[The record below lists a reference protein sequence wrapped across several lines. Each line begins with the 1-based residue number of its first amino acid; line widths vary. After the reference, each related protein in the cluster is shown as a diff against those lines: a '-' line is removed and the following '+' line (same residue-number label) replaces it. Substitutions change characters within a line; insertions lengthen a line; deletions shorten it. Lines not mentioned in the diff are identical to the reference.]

1 MDSTDTYICKAYSL
15 QFLQKQ
21 RKENDHSATDN
32 QVLVPIE
39 KKKEQLKGKS
49 FWSVGISPTSLW
61 SWRKLLKL
69 CDKARHYIKFEVG
82 NGKDIF
88 LWLDWWHPAGVVIE
102 KCGYRV
108 IYDACSHI
116 DAKLWSVLRNGVWLW
131 RPSRS
136 EELVGIQMRLPE
148 FC

>member
-1 MDSTDTYICKAYSL
+1 MSINGFSH
-15 QFLQKQ
+15 
-21 RKENDHSATDN
+21 ENDHSATN
-32 QVLVPIE
+32 YQVLVPSE
-39 KKKEQLKGKS
+39 LKKKKKKKKKKQQQQQLKGKS
-49 FWSVGISPTSLW
+49 FFSVGISPTSLR
-61 SWRKLLKL
+61 SWHKLLKL

-116 DAKLWSVLRNGVWLW
+116 DAKLWSVLCNGVWLW
-131 RPSRS
+131 WPGR
-136 EELVGIQMRLPE
+136 
-148 FC
+148 